1 MFKKIFTYF
10 MDKIWKFFM
19 TVYMS
24 SSLKGD
30 KYSLYKYGHDHL
42 AIAWYK
48 VYVLSL
54 ISQRKVAC
62 SCKYW
67 CREKKQH
74 VNMYVHMRSPPSLN
88 KCKIYYNIVS
98 LYLRKFRFFPRF
110 FLSAKP
116 VKQLFNYVALL
127 CSLSYLV
134 FVQF

>member
-1 MFKKIFTYF
+1 MLKKIFTYF

-42 AIAWYK
+42 AIAKYK
-48 VYVLSL
+48 LYVLSL

-67 CREKKQH
+67 CRRKKTACK
-74 VNMYVHMRSPPSLN
+74 YVCTYEIPPPPPSLN

-110 FLSAKP
+110 FYLQNLWSNC
-116 VKQLFNYVALL
+116 LTMLHYYVH
-127 CSLSYLV
+127 
-134 FVQF
+134 